1 MIVSSLTTSL
11 LQHWEDEADFKT
23 ELMNLVHSFNDK
35 VAPQFVYD
43 DEGAARSVL
52 HRPTAEL
59 LLEVAQRKTVSLAD
73 ARAMGTAWARD
84 ESKQKPDDI
93 VAVELGIQLAR
104 QLKGLCADV
113 LENIAAELL
122 PLCREYYET
131 VAKVTFKLDM
141 LDGNAQRDYTKYQVA
156 AFAQLHER
164 VRQSADR

>member
-73 ARAMGTAWARD
+73 ARAMGTAWTRG
-84 ESKQKPDDI
+84 ESKS
-93 VAVELGIQLAR
+93 R
-104 QLKGLCADV
+104 
-113 LENIAAELL
+113 
-122 PLCREYYET
+122 
-131 VAKVTFKLDM
+131 
-141 LDGNAQRDYTKYQVA
+141 
-156 AFAQLHER
+156 
-164 VRQSADR
+164 S